1 MHFHLR
7 LTSTPP
13 ALALRLLFVSGSYV
27 PHEHHPSQHTRVVL
41 WLGKLGSESRGGHML
56 MRDSMGNDR
65 KDAPIGKQIKPRHRP
80 EAVPAEVP
88 ACPIFVW
95 EIYLRGWRMDT
106 PEAQR
111 WRRWRRHCIH
121 YVSCGMMGTV
131 TETICSSQ

>member
-41 WLGKLGSESRGGHML
+41 WLGKLGSECRGGHML

-80 EAVPAEVP
+80 EAVPAETP

-95 EIYLRGWRMDT
+95 EVYPQDGEWT
-106 PEAQR
+106 PQKLEDGDAE
-111 WRRWRRHCIH
+111 
-121 YVSCGMMGTV
+121 V
-131 TETICSSQ
+131 TIVYIT